1 MPENHKQPER
11 GFKQLAC
18 EILDISTRS
27 YSNFSKQKRLII
39 HLLEK
44 YFTKEDLQEFI
55 EFSKINK
62 FENNNS
68 IQEYFIETNKNK
80 YIQSF
85 KSTSPSLRSIYEES
99 IKDFY
104 FYFLT
109 NLKNKKNFFSS
120 TDYEYESNLI
130 EKYDF
135 NKALSDYIFKNQ
147 EKEFEKGNFDKR
159 LLYVKE
165 KLEKEHTDFIEFT
178 DKNFSNKYNAK
189 SKTDNFNFDEEKE
202 KQNLIKEII
211 EHSQKQFEHIYN
223 HLSFIQYW
231 DNDMYFF
238 IDYLIKTDFELFI
251 NSNNDE
257 LLYHAIGFLVYSNN
271 NFQEEDI
278 LYDNKVSVVNEIYGY
293 FSENKNEINKELIK
307 EISLKFEKLDEF
319 KNYKRISEYLKK
331 INKELSKEEIY
342 KIILEPKKLEKI
354 NKEIEEFE
362 RNKFG
367 EKILEN
373 LISEYKS

>member
-1 MPENHKQPER
+1 MNSTLSKLL
-11 GFKQLAC
+11 GNSLKT
-18 EILDISTRS
+18 IS
-27 YSNFSKQKRLII
+27 NWKKEKRPII
-39 HLLEK
+39 NLLLK
-44 YFTKEDLQEFI
+44 YFSKEDLQEFI
-55 EFSKINK
+55 EFGKINK

-120 TDYEYESNLI
+120 TDYEYESNFI

-147 EKEFEKGNFDKR
+147 EKEFEKDNFDKR

-165 KLEKEHTDFIEFT
+165 KIEKEHTNFVKFT
-178 DKNFSNKYNAK
+178 DENFSNEDNAK
-189 SKTDNFNFDEEKE
+189 SKTDNFYFYEEKE

-238 IDYLIKTDFELFI
+238 INYLIKTDFELFI

-271 NFQEEDI
+271 NFKEEDI

-307 EISLKFEKLDEF
+307 EISLDFEKLYEF
-319 KNYKRISEYLKK
+319 KNYKKISEYLKK